1 MCMFYN
7 MSHPRQRKKKQNEK
21 HPYFLM
27 NQLKKKKE
35 YKNNNNIYLKIRIYQ
50 TNGRQGKK
58 KRKWMEYFN
67 ILLYDFIKID
77 D

>member
-1 MCMFYN
+1 M
-7 MSHPRQRKKKQNEK
+7 
-21 HPYFLM
+21 
-27 NQLKKKKE
+27 KKKKE